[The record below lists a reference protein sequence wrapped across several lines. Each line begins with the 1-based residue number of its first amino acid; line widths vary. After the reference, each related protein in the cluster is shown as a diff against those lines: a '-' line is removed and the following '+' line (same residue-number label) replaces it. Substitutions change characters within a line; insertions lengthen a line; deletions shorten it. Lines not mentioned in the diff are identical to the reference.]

1 MAIKKPIWNDKGVD
15 TGKPPITTPS
25 FSFAPNDGLAEM
37 IVEAWANKDIRKQ
50 LLERNPKNSQIPSD
64 AAVQLATSW
73 VNTLGFNL
81 KRAVVISEAEHD
93 NDYIMQKPEEV
104 VFVLP
109 DRKRLG
115 MAPSGSLLSTAKLL
129 MACTPNGI

>member
-1 MAIKKPIWNDKGVD
+1 
-15 TGKPPITTPS
+15 
-25 FSFAPNDGLAEM
+25 
-37 IVEAWANKDIRKQ
+37 
-50 LLERNPKNSQIPSD
+50 
-64 AAVQLATSW
+64 VQLATSW